1 MLFEHDDGERRPW
14 ISWRAVFAPLCVVAL
29 AAGMLMLAEAG
40 YIKAAEHWTEDWRT
54 ALFSTS
60 LKSQHEHVALVLI
73 TEETLQDSA
82 LRSPLDR
89 RMLAKVIDAVADAKP
104 AAIGLDIVFVR
115 QFELDPGADR
125 ELMRAIR
132 DAKPPLVLGA
142 RSERTRLSPKQLAY
156 HQKFLDDAG
165 RLRGHV
171 FIDRKSS
178 MFGLS
183 DQVIRDLPGDDTSG
197 RSMSSLSLT
206 LARIIRPD
214 AAVTRKRIAWLLPPK
229 DGSQTFL
236 EVEAQDLIGA
246 PELAQALKEALA
258 GKVVLIG
265 VDLMDADRH
274 LTPLSIV
281 DDQRIAGVK
290 IHAQMTAQLIDKRN
304 LETLAPF
311 ATFLLLLGLS
321 VTGYLAGRQPALR
334 KRKGL
339 LIAGGSSA
347 LVVAGFV
354 AFGWYSLILP
364 YAVGLATWIAAIGL
378 SASVDKVWHRIQ
390 TTRRFFV
397 ARGLWRWQTY
407 LEFSRALVF
416 RWWRERL

>member
-1 MLFEHDDGERRPW
+1 MLFEHDDGEGQPW
-14 ISWRAVFAPLCVVAL
+14 LTWRSVFAPLCVIAL

-40 YIKAAEHWTEDWRT
+40 YIKSAEHWTEDWRT

-60 LKSQHEHVALVLI
+60 PKSQHEHVALVLI

-104 AAIGLDIVFVR
+104 AAIGIDIVFVR
-115 QFELDPGADR
+115 QFELDPGADL

-132 DAKPPLVLGA
+132 AAKPPVVLGA
-142 RSERTRLSPKQLAY
+142 RSERTRLSPKQLSY

-178 MFGLS
+178 LFSLT
-183 DQVIRDLPGDDTSG
+183 DQIIRELPGDEPGSST
-197 RSMSSLSLT
+197 MSSLSLT
-206 LARIIRPD
+206 LARIVRPD
-214 AAVTRKRIAWLLPPK
+214 AAVKRKRIAWLLPPK

-246 PELAQALKEALA
+246 PELARSLKEALE

-265 VDLMDADRH
+265 VDLMDSDRH

-290 IHAQMTAQLIDKRN
+290 IHAQMTAQLIDDRT
-304 LETLAPF
+304 LETLGPLH
-311 ATFLLLLGLS
+311 TFLLLLG
-321 VTGYLAGRQPALR
+321 VAIAGYLAGRHPALR

-339 LIAGGSSA
+339 LVTVGS
-347 LVVAGFV
+347 LVLVLAGFA
-354 AFGWYSLILP
+354 AFGWRSLILP
-364 YAVGLATWIAAIGL
+364 YAVSLATWIAAIGL
-378 SASVDKVWHRIQ
+378 SSSVDKVWHRIQ
-390 TTRRFFV
+390 TARRFLASKGFWQ
-397 ARGLWRWQTY
+397 WRTY
-407 LEFSRALVF
+407 WDFSRVLAS
-416 RWWRERL
+416 RWWRERW